1 MEDIDFTH
9 PIHIHFIGIGGI
21 SMSGLAHILLDKG
34 FVISGSDRAPS
45 PLTQKL
51 EKMGCRI
58 HYPQAAENIEPG
70 TDLIVYTAAIHP
82 DNPEFKA
89 ALASGIPMA
98 TRAELLG
105 SMMKQYRYSINVA
118 GTHGKTTTTSMVSE
132 ILMAAGAD
140 PTLSIGGILDSI
152 GSNVRVGKSDIFVA
166 EACEYTNSFLS
177 FFPTTSIILNVRPDH
192 LDFFKNLDNIR
203 ASFRE
208 FARRLPDD
216 GNLIINTDIENWT
229 YFTEGLKCHVITFGS
244 DPAVSDYSAKDITF
258 GHDGCCSYTLLYKGK
273 PGTRISLRVP
283 GSHNVLNSLAAIA
296 AVRQMNI
303 SDEAIQKGIS
313 NFTGAERRFQHKGVY
328 HGAHVID
335 DYAHHPDEI
344 KATLDT
350 AAHVPHREI
359 WLVFQPHLY
368 SRTKLLMD
376 QFADVMANDADHV
389 ILAKIYA
396 ARETDNLGISSQT
409 LADAV
414 NARGGDAR
422 YIDTFEGIEK
432 FLSELPLDNDLLI
445 TMGAG
450 NVYQIGDA
458 LLSGTK

>member
-1 MEDIDFTH
+1 MEDIDFSH

-34 FVISGSDRAPS
+34 FVISGSDSAPS

-51 EKMGCRI
+51 ERMGCRVD
-58 HYPQAAENIEPG
+58 YPQAAENIRPG

-89 ALASGIPMA
+89 AVASGIPMA

-105 SMMKQYRYSINVA
+105 SMMKQYRHAINIA

-132 ILMAAGAD
+132 ILMAAGKD

-152 GSNVRVGKSDIFVA
+152 GSNVRIGKSDIFVA

-208 FARRLPDD
+208 FARRLPPD
-216 GNLIINTDIENWT
+216 GNLIINTGIENWT
-229 YFTEGLKCHVITFGS
+229 YFTEGLPCHVCTFGS
-244 DPAVSDYSAKDITF
+244 DPAVSDYSARDITF
-258 GHDGCCSYTLLYKGK
+258 GHDGCCSYTLLYKGE
-273 PGTRISLRVP
+273 PGMRITLRVP

-296 AVRQMNI
+296 AVRQLGVT
-303 SDEAIQKGIS
+303 DAQIQEGLS
-313 NFTGAERRFQHKGVY
+313 RFTGAERRFQHKGVY

-376 QFADVMANDADHV
+376 QFAEALAGGADHV
-389 ILAKIYA
+389 VLAKIYA
-396 ARETDNLGISSQT
+396 ARETDDLGISSQT
-409 LADAV
+409 LADAI

-458 LLSGTK
+458 LLSAGQ

>member
-1 MEDIDFTH
+1 MEDIDFSH

-51 EKMGCRI
+51 ERMGCRVD
-58 HYPQAAENIEPG
+58 YPQAAENIRPG

-89 ALASGIPMA
+89 AVASGIPMA

-105 SMMKQYRYSINVA
+105 SMMKQYRHAINIA

-132 ILMAAGAD
+132 ILMAAGKD

-152 GSNVRVGKSDIFVA
+152 GSNVRIGKSDIFVA

-208 FARRLPDD
+208 FARRLPPD
-216 GNLIINTDIENWT
+216 GNLIINTGIENWT
-229 YFTEGLKCHVITFGS
+229 YFTEGLPCHVCTFGS
-244 DPAVSDYSAKDITF
+244 DPAVSDYSGRDITF
-258 GHDGCCSYTLLYKGK
+258 GHDGCCSYTLLYKGE
-273 PGTRISLRVP
+273 PGMRITLRVP

-296 AVRQMNI
+296 AVRQLGVT
-303 SDEAIQKGIS
+303 DAQIQEGLS
-313 NFTGAERRFQHKGVY
+313 RFTGAERRFQHKGVY

-376 QFADVMANDADHV
+376 QFAEALAGGADHV
-389 ILAKIYA
+389 VLAKIYA
-396 ARETDNLGISSQT
+396 ARETDDLGISSQT
-409 LADAV
+409 LADAI

-458 LLSGTK
+458 LLSAGQ